1 MTVVVDPDRELEE
14 LRLYLG
20 DAFDETALQSHEQR
34 LMEELEAAPDEE
46 SLYRSSQMY
55 LYDLTVFAMS
65 RTKAPYVDLL
75 TRHVAPGARLLDLG
89 CGIGADGLAL
99 LEAGYDV
106 TFADFDNPS
115 TAFLRWRL
123 EHRGLQA
130 TIVDL
135 DRDPLPSGHD
145 LAYAFDVIEHVPD
158 PFAFLRT
165 MEAAATRVLVN
176 VLEPE
181 EGETTLHHELP
192 VKALEAH
199 AAAQHLVALEV
210 HHGRSHVLLYRTGP
224 SSGVARLR
232 SRAVLAGARAR
243 RMLRRS

>member
-1 MTVVVDPDRELEE
+1 MSVRLDPERELAE
-14 LRLYLG
+14 LRAYLG
-20 DAFDETALQSHEQR
+20 ADFDEAALREHEQR
-34 LMEELEAAPDEE
+34 LMRELDAAPDEE

-65 RTKAPYVDLL
+65 GTKAPYLDLL
-75 TRHVAPGARLLDLG
+75 ERSVPPGARLLDVG

-115 TAFLRWRL
+115 VAYLRWRL

-130 TIVDL
+130 RIVDL
-135 DRDPLPSGHD
+135 DREPLPTGMD

-158 PFAFLRT
+158 PFAFLAT
-165 MEAAATRVLVN
+165 MEAAADLVLVN

-181 EGETTLHHELP
+181 PGETTLHHELP
-192 VKALEAH
+192 VAALERH
-199 AAAQHLVALEV
+199 AARRGLRALEI
-210 HHGRSHVLLYRTGP
+210 HHGRSHVLLYDPRPAGAI
-224 SSGVARLR
+224 GRLR
-232 SRAVLAGARAR
+232 ARALMAR
-243 RMLRRS
+243 TRATSRIRRS